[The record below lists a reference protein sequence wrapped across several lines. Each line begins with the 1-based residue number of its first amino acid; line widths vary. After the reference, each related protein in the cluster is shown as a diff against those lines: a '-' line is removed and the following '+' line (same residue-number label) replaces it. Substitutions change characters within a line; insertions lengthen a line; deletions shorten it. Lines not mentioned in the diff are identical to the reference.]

1 MRKEQWI
8 NIRGLAIL
16 SVIIIHT
23 TTMRFNSSSMLN
35 NWINLFFDQ
44 VSRFA
49 VPVFFMSSGFGLGLK
64 HMTETNI
71 LNFYK
76 KRLKIIPEYIFWSI
90 VYFVFSSNDKSLSK
104 LLIDIITGN
113 ASGQLYFVIVLI
125 QFYLLFPFIRRIAVR
140 KIGLLIFFVITVSC
154 QIMYQSGYNFE
165 TYTIW
170 NWLFYFNFGIYLAN
184 NHNLLMTIK
193 RKSTFIFLI
202 GTIAILFSAGLF
214 FEFSERPINLITSTI
229 RPTMIFYS
237 IGIMSVFLMRLSKP
251 LSFFRTLDKHS
262 LTIYYVHLLFLKV
275 LFLVLEK
282 VKVITTN
289 FFVLVIV
296 ALLTVGLSL
305 AFSVIYDGYRDKFIE
320 YIKGL
325 K

>member
-1 MRKEQWI
+1 
-8 NIRGLAIL
+8 
-16 SVIIIHT
+16 
-23 TTMRFNSSSMLN
+23 
-35 NWINLFFDQ
+35 
-44 VSRFA
+44 
-49 VPVFFMSSGFGLGLK
+49 
-64 HMTETNI
+64 
-71 LNFYK
+71 
-76 KRLKIIPEYIFWSI
+76 
-90 VYFVFSSNDKSLSK
+90 
-104 LLIDIITGN
+104 
-113 ASGQLYFVIVLI
+113 
-125 QFYLLFPFIRRIAVR
+125 
-140 KIGLLIFFVITVSC
+140 
-154 QIMYQSGYNFE
+154 MYQSGYNFE

-262 LTIYYVHLLFLKV
+262 LTIYYVHLLYLKV

-282 VKVITTN
+282 VKVNTTN

>member
-1 MRKEQWI
+1 
-8 NIRGLAIL
+8 
-16 SVIIIHT
+16 
-23 TTMRFNSSSMLN
+23 
-35 NWINLFFDQ
+35 
-44 VSRFA
+44 
-49 VPVFFMSSGFGLGLK
+49 
-64 HMTETNI
+64 
-71 LNFYK
+71 
-76 KRLKIIPEYIFWSI
+76 
-90 VYFVFSSNDKSLSK
+90 
-104 LLIDIITGN
+104 
-113 ASGQLYFVIVLI
+113 
-125 QFYLLFPFIRRIAVR
+125 
-140 KIGLLIFFVITVSC
+140 
-154 QIMYQSGYNFE
+154 
-165 TYTIW
+165 
-170 NWLFYFNFGIYLAN
+170 
-184 NHNLLMTIK
+184 MTIK

-237 IGIMSVFLMRLSKP
+237 IGIMSVLLMRLSKP

-282 VKVITTN
+282 VKVNTTN

-305 AFSVIYDGYRDKFIE
+305 AFSVIYDGYRDKFLE